1 MYASGQQRYLSP
13 QKDTLYRR
21 RYTDF
26 VVTLQKYM
34 ISRRML
40 TSLFR
45 RASND
50 EERRRLT

>member
-26 VVTLQKYM
+26 VVALQKNM
-34 ISRRML
+34 VSRNM
-40 TSLFR
+40 
-45 RASND
+45 
-50 EERRRLT
+50 